1 MIQIL
6 ILVSVVFFVR
16 ALKQAGVLDRFL
28 SPSAAQ
34 TYAPVVRGVLAW
46 SVLAMVG
53 WGCWQIV
60 MLVLAISSSQFDFI
74 DVIKLAAIAMG
85 LAYLYQII
93 VTYSEAG
100 ATGRM
105 WDLFLRSLFFQ
116 SQSRVRD
123 DIFEKAERLKLQ
135 QRIERELED
144 QRELDIQKPKDEN
157 LERYFGGKL

>member
-1 MIQIL
+1 VTQVL
-6 ILVSVVFFVR
+6 ILVAVVFFVR
-16 ALKQAGVLDRFL
+16 VLKQARVLDRFL
-28 SPSAAQ
+28 SPSASQ
-34 TYAPVVRGVLAW
+34 TYAPIVGGVLAW
-46 SVLAMVG
+46 SILGLVG

-60 MLVLAISSSQFDFI
+60 MLVLAILSVQFDFI

-105 WDLFLRSLFFQ
+105 WNLLLRSLLFQ

-144 QRELDIQKPKDEN
+144 QREHDVQKPKDED
-157 LERYFGGKL
+157 LERYFDE

>member
-1 MIQIL
+1 MTQIL
-6 ILVSVVFFVR
+6 ILVTVVLFVR
-16 ALKQAGVLDRFL
+16 VLKQAGILNRFL
-28 SPSAAQ
+28 SPSASQ
-34 TYAPVVRGVLAW
+34 TYAPIVGGVLAW
-46 SVLAMVG
+46 SVLALVG

-60 MLVLAISSSQFDFI
+60 LLVFAILSAQFDFI

-85 LAYLYQII
+85 LAYLYQIV

-105 WDLFLRSLFFQ
+105 WDSLLRSLLFQ

-135 QRIERELED
+135 QRIEREQEI
-144 QRELDIQKPKDEN
+144 QREQDVQKPKDEN
-157 LERYFGGKL
+157 FEKHFGQ